1 MKINGEKLRQIRESH
16 GLDREAVDDALG
28 FVRRDTRFFETGINK
43 GNKNRAPSRSSRK
56 QFFMLCDF
64 YQVNPCDMLI

>member
-28 FVRRDTRFFETGINK
+28 FVRRDILGIK
-43 GNKNRAPSRSSRK
+43 
-56 QFFMLCDF
+56 
-64 YQVNPCDMLI
+64 

>member
-28 FVRRDTRFFETGINK
+28 FVHRDVRFFETGIKKANCLRTT
-43 GNKNRAPSRSSRK
+43 GRRTRNE
-56 QFFMLCDF
+56 FFL
-64 YQVNPCDMLI
+64 L